1 MEEEKPPFDLRFKT
15 GNWLIVA
22 PSSSGKTTFLL
33 NLLRQNQLLFKRPI
47 TSVLYFYKEED
58 HKFEQFKRME
68 NVNVKF
74 IKNAPEDFEEVKY
87 LIQELPTDG
96 GRALVFDDL
105 ATNLPPYL
113 TTLFTVYS
121 SHWGLDIFV
130 LNQSLYNS
138 KDPNFRILNLNAH
151 YLVYF
156 RTPRDLSQIK
166 ILTRQVAPSKST
178 ILTRAI
184 EMATSAP
191 YSYILMDFTV
201 DCSDSL
207 RFRSNILPQE
217 APLKVYTI

>member
-87 LIQELPTDG
+87 LIQELPKDG

-130 LNQSLYNS
+130 LNQSFICQLIF
-138 KDPNFRILNLNAH
+138 DAINL
-151 YLVYF
+151 
-156 RTPRDLSQIK
+156 P
-166 ILTRQVAPSKST
+166 RQVLCLP
-178 ILTRAI
+178 
-184 EMATSAP
+184 
-191 YSYILMDFTV
+191 V
-201 DCSDSL
+201 CSHDNWPI
-207 RFRSNILPQE
+207 RP
-217 APLKVYTI
+217 